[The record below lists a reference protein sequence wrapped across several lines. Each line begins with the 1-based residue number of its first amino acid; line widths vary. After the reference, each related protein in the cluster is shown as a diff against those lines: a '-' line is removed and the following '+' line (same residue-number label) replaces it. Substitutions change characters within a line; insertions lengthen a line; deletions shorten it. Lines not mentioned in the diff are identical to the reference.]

1 MTPEHGSRVRL
12 PCPVSSEPWSFIV
25 AERKESWEGKKG
37 GDIPLHWNGH
47 VGSKRRTVS
56 CYCCSDQSSAVLA
69 EHNDYVQQI
78 WAVQA
83 ELVSRLQHQRLVK
96 DVTGYEMSQH
106 GRTLP
111 RKVKDYSFDTR
122 VQVLGQT
129 HSKMFLLAKKSPL
142 SIVLW
147 LLSCCLITLV
157 QAEKEPVDIETART
171 DSIPSVKGHIL
182 DKADIETLD
191 DGRGKIGNL
200 GFIHAFVAALSVIIV
215 SELGDKTFFI
225 AAIMAMRHPRLT
237 VFLGAISA
245 LAFMTILSV
254 AFGWVATL
262 IPRAFTYYI
271 STALF
276 AIFGLKMLKEGYSM
290 SDNEGQ
296 EEFDEV
302 QQDLR
307 KRDDEYEKE
316 AATSLVQDPESG
328 VIRKTAKSSSVV
340 GMISRIFIQSFTLTF
355 LAEWG
360 DRSQLATIILAA
372 REDVVG
378 VAVGG
383 VLGHSLC
390 TGLAVMGGRMIAQR
404 ISVRTGEITIFHQ
417 SLCINNL
424 HHSEIFWYSLNSKLK
439 TTQLSFNHNKA
450 LNPVTKQLAKPAK
463 YIFQQPLSLA
473 TSPTPSIPSKTA
485 THLSIFLLVKLQI
498 QNLFRSEFESDVCF
512 EAKSKFRSFTHLV

>member
-1 MTPEHGSRVRL
+1 MRAMPVLSSLEPEQPLSRLTASLTITWTSRL
-12 PCPVSSEPWSFIV
+12 SEPWSFIV

-47 VGSKRRTVS
+47 
-56 CYCCSDQSSAVLA
+56 SSAVLA
-69 EHNDYVQQI
+69 EQRGRLALLMALFLFHD
-78 WAVQA
+78 
-83 ELVSRLQHQRLVK
+83 VSK
-96 DVTGYEMSQH
+96 TWD
-106 GRTLP
+106 
-111 RKVKDYSFDTR
+111 
-122 VQVLGQT
+122 
-129 HSKMFLLAKKSPL
+129 
-142 SIVLW
+142 
-147 LLSCCLITLV
+147 
-157 QAEKEPVDIETART
+157 
-171 DSIPSVKGHIL
+171 KGHIL

-404 ISVRTGEITIFHQ
+404 ISVRTDQNIRQLVESCMYPHVFTKVVMNKTVSMDFTKNKSTEKSPEKVAVLISHVLQFCNDKLFSIINSYVDLEI
-417 SLCINNL
+417 SASVKYPKSNL
-424 HHSEIFWYSLNSKLK
+424 HMKMKIF
-439 TTQLSFNHNKA
+439 
-450 LNPVTKQLAKPAK
+450 
-463 YIFQQPLSLA
+463 I
-473 TSPTPSIPSKTA
+473 
-485 THLSIFLLVKLQI
+485 
-498 QNLFRSEFESDVCF
+498 LFIILINV
-512 EAKSKFRSFTHLV
+512 